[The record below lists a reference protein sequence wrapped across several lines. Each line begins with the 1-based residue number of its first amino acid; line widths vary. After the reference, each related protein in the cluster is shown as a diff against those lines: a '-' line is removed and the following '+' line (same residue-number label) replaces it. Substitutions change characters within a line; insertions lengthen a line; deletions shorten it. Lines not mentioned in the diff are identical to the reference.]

1 MHERNILVAPYSRE
15 EVKKVMFNIGDLKAT
30 GPDGLHDVFYERFWH
45 IIGEEL
51 TYEVLLAVNNR
62 KVPTIVLI
70 PKVENLEFI
79 TQFRPISLCNLIYK
93 VISKRIANRLKTI
106 LPEILSPTQSTFFRV
121 G

>member
-62 KVPTIVLI
+62 KVPVRGMEQRNNSVDTEGG
-70 PKVENLEFI
+70 KS
-79 TQFRPISLCNLIYK
+79 RIYYS
-93 VISKRIANRLKTI
+93 VSAY
-106 LPEILSPTQSTFFRV
+106 
-121 G
+121 